1 MELNVQKS
9 DQDWGQLARARLQEE
24 VDELRAL
31 MDAKIGEETR
41 RTEVEKS
48 EEQELADLRSQV
60 AGLQADLSEARKL
73 GLESQSKL
81 KVELDNLV
89 RAHNFLRETYK
100 KPRSPWNPSC
110 SQYALVRLTPTV
122 IWEKPFEPKR

>member
-1 MELNVQKS
+1 M
-9 DQDWGQLARARLQEE
+9 
-24 VDELRAL
+24 DELCAL

-48 EEQELADLRSQV
+48 KEQELADLRSQV
-60 AGLQADLSEARKL
+60 AGLRADLSEARKL

-89 RAHNFLRETYK
+89 
-100 KPRSPWNPSC
+100 
-110 SQYALVRLTPTV
+110 
-122 IWEKPFEPKR
+122 